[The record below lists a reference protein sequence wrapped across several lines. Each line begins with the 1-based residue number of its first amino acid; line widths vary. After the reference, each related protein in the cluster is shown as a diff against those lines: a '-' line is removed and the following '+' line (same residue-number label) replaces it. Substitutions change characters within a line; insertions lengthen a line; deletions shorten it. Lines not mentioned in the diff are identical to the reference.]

1 MIKMDQEVVDLLKE
15 LVGRLQSLERT
26 VYDSDNILMK
36 SGFTVVNTPKPGMA
50 SNSADGLDSDA
61 IAKMDWSEIN
71 DIVAKIEGR

>member
-1 MIKMDQEVVDLLKE
+1 
-15 LVGRLQSLERT
+15 
-26 VYDSDNILMK
+26 MK

-50 SNSADGLDSDA
+50 STSSDGLDSDA